1 MTLFFLIAAF
11 LIIPL
16 VEIWILI
23 QVADSAGLLNTIGLL
38 IILSVIGAW
47 LVKREGLSVFRKAQ
61 NELVQGQL
69 PERQILDGLLILFGG
84 ALMLTPGFF
93 TDFIGFCLLF
103 PPSRTL
109 FRTILIKRMSSRISN
124 QHSYIRNGRV
134 QWVYSKRQD
143 ETIEILETS
152 HLEEDD

>member
-23 QVADSAGLLNTIGLL
+23 QVAASTGLLNTIGLL
-38 IILSVIGAW
+38 IVLSVIGAW

-69 PERQILDGLLILFGG
+69 PERQILDGL
-84 ALMLTPGFF
+84 
-93 TDFIGFCLLF
+93 
-103 PPSRTL
+103 
-109 FRTILIKRMSSRISN
+109 
-124 QHSYIRNGRV
+124 
-134 QWVYSKRQD
+134 
-143 ETIEILETS
+143 
-152 HLEEDD
+152 

>member
-23 QVADSAGLLNTIGLL
+23 QVAASTGLLNTIGLL
-38 IILSVIGAW
+38 IVLSVIGAW

-103 PPSRTL
+103 PLSRIL

-124 QHSYIRNGRV
+124 QHSYIRNSRV

-152 HLEEDD
+152 HLEEDN

>member
-23 QVADSAGLLNTIGLL
+23 QVAASTGLLNTIGLL
-38 IILSVIGAW
+38 IVLSVIGAW

-93 TDFIGFCLLF
+93 TDFIGFCQLF
-103 PPSRTL
+103 PPSRIL

-124 QHSYIRNGRV
+124 QHSYIRNSRV

>member
-93 TDFIGFCLLF
+93 TDFIGC
-103 PPSRTL
+103 
-109 FRTILIKRMSSRISN
+109 MS
-124 QHSYIRNGRV
+124 
-134 QWVYSKRQD
+134 
-143 ETIEILETS
+143 
-152 HLEEDD
+152 

>member
-23 QVADSAGLLNTIGLL
+23 QVAASTGLLNTIGLL
-38 IILSVIGAW
+38 IVLSVIGAW

-84 ALMLTPGFF
+84 YNFYNNYPQYTQK
-93 TDFIGFCLLF
+93 
-103 PPSRTL
+103 
-109 FRTILIKRMSSRISN
+109 IK
-124 QHSYIRNGRV
+124 
-134 QWVYSKRQD
+134 
-143 ETIEILETS
+143 
-152 HLEEDD
+152 

>member
-11 LIIPL
+11 LITPL

-23 QVADSAGLLNTIGLL
+23 QVAASTGLLNTIGLL
-38 IILSVIGAW
+38 IVLSVIGAW

-93 TDFIGFCLLF
+93 TDCIGFAIFLKPIQNFIGQKAGQYFQ
-103 PPSRTL
+103 SR
-109 FRTILIKRMSSRISN
+109 RR
-124 QHSYIRNGRV
+124 H
-134 QWVYSKRQD
+134 
-143 ETIEILETS
+143 
-152 HLEEDD
+152 